1 MSRKI
6 IAHLAAAP
14 AAISLIA
21 TPVMAEEADRL
32 TTLTG
37 LEAEGVESALKSRG
51 FKFIDASTNSMGYT
65 YAYWWD
71 TDDDNCIRT
80 ETYRG
85 TVETIVDAS
94 DADCHHSG
102 GGDAAAAV
110 GIVAGAAILGALLSH
125 KSHHHDDDTHYGDAN
140 DEERYEDGFTAGLHN
155 APYHNRHDSSAYSA
169 GYSAGVDQRNGNL
182 RHHSNRGG
190 YVDYADFKDLEG
202 ARAAGGM
209 TELERRGF
217 TQVDNFTSGNT
228 RYSIQWRAAS
238 RQCVQVTI
246 ADGRFYSVDD
256 IKTHPKCH
264 SGSGGWSSAS
274 GDPGTWYGRLV
285 GAANDGAEVQMRNNG
300 FRQVDS
306 FSQSGG
312 GHGSLWYSASGEQCI
327 ELTTSHGRV
336 DGSTVV
342 PRSRC
347 R

>member
-1 MSRKI
+1 
-6 IAHLAAAP
+6 
-14 AAISLIA
+14 
-21 TPVMAEEADRL
+21 MAEKADRL
-32 TTLTG
+32 TTLNG
-37 LEAEGVESALKSRG
+37 LPADGVESALKSRG
-51 FKFIDASTNSMGYT
+51 FKYIDSNTNSMGYT

-71 TDDDNCIRT
+71 KDDGNCIRT

-102 GGDAAAAV
+102 GSNAAAAV
-110 GIVAGAAILGALLSH
+110 GVVAGAAILGALLSH
-125 KSHHHDDDTHYGDAN
+125 KSNHHDDGSHYSDAQ
-140 DEERYEDGFTAGLHN
+140 DETRYENGYTAGLHN
-155 APYHNRHDSSAYSA
+155 APYHNKHDSSAYSA
-169 GYSAGVDQRNGNL
+169 GYTAGVEQRNANL
-182 RHHSNRGG
+182 RHHSGRGG
-190 YVDYADFKDLEG
+190 YTDHADFKDLEG

-209 TELERRGF
+209 SQLESRGF
-217 TQVDNFTSGNT
+217 VQVDNFTSGNT

-246 ADGRFYSVDD
+246 ADGRFYSLDD
-256 IKTHPKCH
+256 IGSHPKCQ
-264 SGSGGWSSAS
+264 SGSGSWSASSA

-285 GAANDGAEVQMRNNG
+285 GAASDGADVQMSNNG

-306 FSQSGG
+306 FTQSGG
-312 GHGSLWYSASGEQCI
+312 GHGSLWYNSSSRQCI

-336 DGSTVV
+336 DGSTMV